1 MKKDILIIG
10 NGPSTHLI
18 SNKFPSLNKSFIT
31 IGTSMAFRYYQKIS
45 WWPDYYILADSKVV
59 LAQQDEIKNTFL
71 NNDFNLEN
79 LYLSYKIS
87 GLNHKVINHS
97 PTGYAALE
105 LCKNLEFKNI
115 YLIGI
120 ENTYV
125 EVLTEAR
132 KISFYEKYFRLKI
145 QNLNLPRKANKL
157 YKITKTVENN
167 PNYFINDYQQIGDIY
182 SKPNSNSHKKS
193 FDRKIKELLD
203 AQINIFDLNPNST
216 LGLPIKNI
224 LNDE

>member
-1 MKKDILIIG
+1 MK
-10 NGPSTHLI
+10 
-18 SNKFPSLNKSFIT
+18 
-31 IGTSMAFRYYQKIS
+31 
-45 WWPDYYILADSKVV
+45 
-59 LAQQDEIKNTFL
+59 
-71 NNDFNLEN
+71 
-79 LYLSYKIS
+79 
-87 GLNHKVINHS
+87 
-97 PTGYAALE
+97 
-105 LCKNLEFKNI
+105 
-115 YLIGI
+115 
-120 ENTYV
+120 
-125 EVLTEAR
+125 AR
-132 KISFYEKYFRLKI
+132 KLSFYEKYFRLKI

-224 LNDE
+224 F